1 MNLGLVPYPQNFH
14 IRLEGFMDAT
24 AIGKIAAETTKGST
38 TKLTA
43 STETATPAG
52 IPASTD
58 FASAT
63 QTSSKVTI
71 TSSLTDTSAKMETAA
86 PSPSSF
92 SS

>member
-1 MNLGLVPYPQNFH
+1 MNFGLVPYPQNSH
-14 IRLEGFMDAT
+14 IGLEGFMHAT

-43 STETATPAG
+43 STETAIPAG
-52 IPASTD
+52 IPASGV
-58 FASAT
+58 FASAM
-63 QTSSKVTI
+63 QTSSKVAI
-71 TSSLTDTSAKMETAA
+71 TSSLTKTSATMETAA